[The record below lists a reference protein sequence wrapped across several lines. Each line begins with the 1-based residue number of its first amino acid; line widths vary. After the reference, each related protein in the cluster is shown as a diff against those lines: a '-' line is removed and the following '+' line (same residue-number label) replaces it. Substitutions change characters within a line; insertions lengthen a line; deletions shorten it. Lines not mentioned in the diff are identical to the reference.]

1 MLFLLNLD
9 FYSFSHGFNLGSA
22 QFHSEETIGMFRPHF
37 GVTAIRQK
45 ILSLN
50 TGILSVL
57 NHLLGIKKS
66 FCDAFNQNMKLSSP

>member
-1 MLFLLNLD
+1 MLFLLNLV
-9 FYSFSHGFNLGSA
+9 FNSFSHGFNLGLA
-22 QFHSEETIGMFRPHF
+22 QFQSEETIGMFRPHF

-50 TGILSVL
+50 IGILSVL
-57 NHLLGIKKS
+57 NHSLVTES